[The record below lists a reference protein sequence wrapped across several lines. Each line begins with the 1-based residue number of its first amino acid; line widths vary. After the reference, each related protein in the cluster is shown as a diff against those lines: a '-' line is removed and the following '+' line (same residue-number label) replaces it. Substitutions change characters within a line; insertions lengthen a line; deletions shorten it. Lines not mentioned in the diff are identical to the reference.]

1 MNILLAKGVLPNSTS
16 VLPHH
21 GLALLAAECFLE
33 FRHVGNHSVH
43 PGLRRR
49 VRIRLCHHA
58 QVLGSRVR
66 TPSFSIRNEESLL
79 RVNPFLSGRLSF
91 SERVL
96 SRPSTQSAT
105 RHCLRYFPR
114 ASTCHSALCPQ
125 RPQSPSI
132 HRRCIVLSG
141 QIPCRPPPSTNREDY
156 PHHDSAFE
164 G

>member
-96 SRPSTQSAT
+96 SRAINAIRNPPLSAV
-105 RHCLRYFPR
+105 F
-114 ASTCHSALCPQ
+114 
-125 RPQSPSI
+125 SPS
-132 HRRCIVLSG
+132 VNLPFSFM
-141 QIPCRPPPSTNREDY
+141 PSAASKPEY
-156 PHHDSAFE
+156 SSAMHCALRSNSLPSSAVHQS
-164 G
+164 